1 MVRISELGTV
11 RKLKFCTGLRNLVLT
26 ENSLSV
32 FKMFHFAAIMGLKTC
47 FLVQKCRF
55 RSLLKMPA
63 RLPSFDFQPQIW
75 YVRSLG
81 NYLKMTVTA
90 FFSKNIF
97 DNQPAADSRTSFEAR
112 NRLFGPGRK
121 TETRPKK
128 LKPLTDTGNLYGTT
142 WR

>member
-1 MVRISELGTV
+1 MLGRI
-11 RKLKFCTGLRNLVLT
+11 LKRLYLEVIN
-26 ENSLSV
+26 
-32 FKMFHFAAIMGLKTC
+32 AC

-55 RSLLKMPA
+55 RSLLKRPA
-63 RLPSFDFQPQIW
+63 HLPTFDFQPQILF
-75 YVRSLG
+75 VRSLV

-97 DNQPAADSRTSFEAR
+97 DNQPAADSRRSFEAR

-121 TETRPKK
+121 NETRPKK
-128 LKPLTDTGNLYGTT
+128 IKLLTDTGNLYGTT